1 MPDLEQILIDYSLGL
16 LSQEDS
22 EQIESLINKD
32 KKVSDLFAGVQ
43 DSLSLIGDSVEL
55 AKVNEDLKTRVLE
68 ICAVPNQEAMELP
81 AELLTMAP
89 PLPNNRYTG
98 GGGSV
103 DLGDLGKSDLKDKIN
118 RLYEGML
125 ELRDL
130 VSGTS
135 AAAEGDLS
143 ELCKSANSIA
153 LNVPAHNSICS
164 NGVSAVPHEEA
175 IQSFLR
181 TQLTSLPSMGY
192 FLNKIHGERGSAGD
206 ARRLF
211 YLCRDQMK
219 IMRASFGDLDAP
231 LLAEDEKMRLHGAGL
246 LRTKWWGAE
255 HSYYSRAGKV
265 KCGYFFE
272 GPVTER
278 CVEFAE
284 YDSNLY
290 CLANLLGSKSENGGF
305 QIELNNTKI
314 PDCVLAT
321 LSATTSSEN
330 HSVLKDTFAQ
340 KYNHER
346 LDEDHYLAH
355 LVKSSI
361 SRAFQ
366 LSAPSEAFSRKFLGC
381 ERTENQTILWFVW
394 PAVRESH
401 GGGEATTSSPRQ

>member
-1 MPDLEQILIDYSLGL
+1 MSNLEQTLIDYSLGL
-16 LSQEDS
+16 LSPKDS
-22 EQIESLINKD
+22 ENIESLIADD
-32 KKVSDLFAGVQ
+32 KKVAVLFSGVQ
-43 DSLSLIGDSVEL
+43 ESLCLLGSSTKP
-55 AKVNEDLKTRVLE
+55 AKVNDDLKARVLE
-68 ICAVPNQEAMELP
+68 VCETPKQEVLELP
-81 AELLTMAP
+81 SEFFNIAP
-89 PLPNNRYTG
+89 SLPNNRYNG

-103 DLGDLGKSDLKDKIN
+103 DLGDLGKSDLKDKIS

-125 ELRDL
+125 VLRDL

-143 ELCKSANSIA
+143 ELCRSATSIS
-153 LNVPAHNSICS
+153 LNIPAQNSICS

-175 IQSFLR
+175 VQSFLR

-192 FLNKIHGERGSAGD
+192 FLDKIRRESGSAGD

-246 LRTKWWGAE
+246 LRTKWRGAE
-255 HSYYSRAGKV
+255 HSYYNNPGKV
-265 KCGYFFE
+265 QCGYFFD

-290 CLANLLGSKSENGGF
+290 CLANLLGSRSENGGF
-305 QIELNNTKI
+305 QIEIKNTKV
-314 PDCVLAT
+314 PQCVLAT
-321 LSATTSSEN
+321 FTATTSIED
-330 HSVLKDTFAQ
+330 HSALKDMLAQ
-340 KYNHER
+340 TYNRKR
-346 LDEDHYLAH
+346 LDEDHYLSH
-355 LVKSSI
+355 LVKSSV

-366 LSAPSEAFSRKFLGC
+366 LSSATEALSTKLIGC
-381 ERTENQTILWFVW
+381 ERTGNQTLLWFVW
-394 PAVRESH
+394 PAILESH
-401 GGGEATTSSPRQ
+401 DGGEATTSNPLQ